1 MAPRVPK
8 LWEAMQ
14 QQHRLTLAALC
25 DVKLNLAKLNLLVR
39 DRGHAV
45 SL

>member
-1 MAPRVPK
+1 MAPRIPK
-8 LWEAMQ
+8 LREAMQ
-14 QQHRLTLAALC
+14 QQHRLALAALC

-39 DRGHAV
+39 DCGHAL